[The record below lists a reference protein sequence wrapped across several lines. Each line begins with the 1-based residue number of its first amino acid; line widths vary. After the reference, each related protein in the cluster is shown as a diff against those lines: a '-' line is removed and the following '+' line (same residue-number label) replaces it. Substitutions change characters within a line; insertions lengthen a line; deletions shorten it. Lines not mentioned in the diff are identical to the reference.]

1 MKSEAKPFTEAWI
14 FLFITVGLNL
24 IVFWG
29 PLAVFQVPAASLEEG
44 SRGPGW
50 ALALFMLG
58 GFSPSITAIVMTA
71 VLEGG
76 AGLKALFRR
85 IDPRTMSLKWH
96 GIVLLVVVIGIGAQ
110 LLILRIIEAD
120 FDISLF
126 GKRISFL
133 LPLLILGPLSE
144 ELGWRGFALGRLQR
158 RLNALN
164 SSLVVG
170 ALWAVWHL
178 PLFYIP
184 GASQNIYDMSF
195 LAFSVGVVAISVL
208 YTWVF
213 NNTGGSIWSAVFFHW
228 MYTWALDVMSS
239 GLRPPP
245 RLYLLLS
252 NTPYILIAIFVIAA
266 WGPKTLTGKA
276 NH

>member
-1 MKSEAKPFTEAWI
+1 MKPVAKPFTEGWI
-14 FLFITVGLNL
+14 FLLITVGLNL

-29 PLAVFQVPAASLEEG
+29 PLALFRIPAASLEEG
-44 SRGPGW
+44 SGGPGW

-85 IDPRTMSLKWH
+85 LDPRTMNLKWH
-96 GIVLLVVVIGIGAQ
+96 GIVLLVVTIGTGGQ
-110 LLILRIIEAD
+110 LLILGVIGAGFNIA
-120 FDISLF
+120 LF
-126 GKRISFL
+126 TKRASFL

-144 ELGWRGFALGRLQR
+144 ELGWRGFALGRLQK
-158 RLNALN
+158 RLNALT
-164 SSLVVG
+164 SSLIIG
-170 ALWAVWHL
+170 GFWAVWHL
-178 PLFYIP
+178 PLFSIP

-195 LAFSVGVVAISVL
+195 LAFTVGVMAISIL
-208 YTWVF
+208 YTWVY

-228 MYTWALDVMSS
+228 MYTWALDVISS

-252 NTPYILIAIFVIAA
+252 DTPFILIAVVVIGI
-266 WGPKTLTGKA
+266 WGPKTLMKEA
-276 NH
+276 NP